1 MKLNKLIRWIPIVG
15 IAWILY
21 PIGEKDFIE
30 WATHIQMSMNTLLAT
45 AFQGLVIAS
54 ILCIFIK

>member
-1 MKLNKLIRWIPIVG
+1 MNKIIRWIPIIG

-30 WATHIQMSMNTLLAT
+30 WATHIQLSNNTIFASV
-45 AFQGLVIAS
+45 FQGIIIAS
-54 ILCIFIK
+54 IIILTLF